1 MQSESG
7 YVSAKSEYVNTKSGY
22 VNATCDVKE
31 VIMKAD
37 NNQEM
42 GKHAQKNASGDGTE
56 VVVPST
62 TKLVIDKKK
71 LPSLSK

>member
-1 MQSESG
+1 M
-7 YVSAKSEYVNTKSGY
+7 SAKSEYVNTKSGY

-31 VIMKAD
+31 VNMKAD